1 MDTTKKPSLGLTGF
15 FMMTG
20 SMVMTIYS
28 YPAFA
33 TSGFSLVFFLV
44 FSGLLFFIPVALVA
58 AELATGEG
66 WQTGGV
72 YTWVAAAFGKRW
84 GFTAIFLQWLQITV
98 GFVTMLYF
106 VVGALS
112 YLMNWPELN
121 TNPWIKLAFVLVIFW
136 LVTLFNFSGTSWT
149 ARLAT
154 IGLIGGVSI
163 PALILI
169 GLAITYIV
177 QGDPMQIKMGL
188 SDFLPD
194 FKNVQT
200 LVVLVAFI
208 LSYAG
213 IEASAPHV
221 NDLENPRR
229 NYPLAIILLTIFAI
243 AINIL
248 GALAIAIVIPSS
260 KINLSAGVLQTF
272 QVLLDQYH
280 FAWALKPVAI
290 LLALGTVAEISAW
303 VVGPAQG
310 MFAAAKEGLLP
321 SVFTKVNSK
330 NVPIPFILAQ
340 GVVVTIW
347 SVILTIGGGGN
358 NLSFLLAM
366 ALTVVTYL
374 AMYILLFLAYFVLKT
389 KRADVVRAYNIP
401 GGKSGGFIVAGAGLL
416 MVLLSM
422 VISFFPPASISGAAE
437 FHYVQILLGSF
448 LVSMIIPHLIFAFCH
463 RPTERAKSS

>member
-1 MDTTKKPSLGLTGF
+1 MSNTTTPKKASLGLTGF

-33 TSGFSLVFFLV
+33 TSGFSLVFFLI

-58 AELATGEG
+58 AELATGDG

-112 YLMNWPELN
+112 YLLDWPALN
-121 TNPWIKLAFVLVIFW
+121 TNPVLKLVFVLGIFW

-154 IGLIGGVSI
+154 LGLIGGVSI
-163 PALILI
+163 PALILVS
-169 GLAITYIV
+169 LAVTYIV
-177 QGDPMQIKMGL
+177 QGDPVHIKMGL

-194 FKNVQT
+194 FGDVQT

-221 NDLENPRR
+221 NDLENPKR
-229 NYPLAIILLTIFAI
+229 NYPLAIIMLTVFAI
-243 AINIL
+243 VVNIV
-248 GALAIAIVIPSS
+248 GALSIAIVIPES

-280 FAWALKPVAI
+280 LAWALKPVAV
-290 LLALGTVAEISAW
+290 LLAVGTVAEVSAW

-321 SVFTKVNSK
+321 PVFTRVNHK

-347 SVILTIGGGGN
+347 AFVLTLGGGGN

-401 GGKSGGFIVAGAGLL
+401 GGKTGGLTVACVGLA
-416 MVLLSM
+416 MVFLSM
-422 VISFFPPASISGAAE
+422 FISFFPPSSISGGDE
-437 FHYVQILLGSF
+437 SHYVEILLVSF
-448 LVSMIIPHLIFAFCH
+448 VVSMIIPHVIYAFR
-463 RPTERAKSS
+463 RPGA

>member
-1 MDTTKKPSLGLTGF
+1 MSSSPPAKTAGPSLGPVGF

-33 TSGFSLVFFLV
+33 SSGFSLVFFL
-44 FSGLLFFIPVALVA
+44 FFAGLLFFIPVALVA
-58 AELATGEG
+58 AELATGDG
-66 WQTGGV
+66 WHVGGV

-112 YLMNWPELN
+112 YVLDWPALN
-121 TNPWIKLAFVLVIFW
+121 TSPSLKLGFVLAIFW
-136 LVTLFNFSGTSWT
+136 LITIFNFRGTSWT

-154 IGLIGGVSI
+154 IGLVGGVSV
-163 PALILI
+163 PAFILI
-169 GLAITYIV
+169 GLATTYVV
-177 QGDPMQIKMGL
+177 QGDPVQIKMGL
-188 SDFLPD
+188 GDFLPD
-194 FKNVQT
+194 FGNVQT

-221 NDLENPRR
+221 NDLRNPRR
-229 NYPLAIILLTIFAI
+229 NYPLAILLLTIFAI
-243 AINIL
+243 VINIL
-248 GALAIAIVIPSS
+248 GALSIALVIPGSQ
-260 KINLSAGVLQTF
+260 INLSAGVLQTF
-272 QVLLDQYH
+272 QVLLDRYH
-280 FAWALKPVAI
+280 LAAILKPLAV
-290 LLALGTVAEISAW
+290 LLALGTVAEVSAW

-310 MFAAAKEGLLP
+310 MFAAAKEGMLP
-321 SVFTKVNSK
+321 PIFTRTNKW

-340 GVVVTIW
+340 GVVVSVW
-347 SVILTIGGGGN
+347 AVILTLGGGGN

-389 KRADVVRAYNIP
+389 KCANVPRAYNIP
-401 GGKSGGFIVAGAGLL
+401 GGKAGGFLVAGAGLV
-416 MVLLSM
+416 MVVFSM
-422 VISFFPPASISGAAE
+422 IISFLPPTSIGSAANA
-437 FHYVQILLGSF
+437 HYVAILLGSF
-448 LVSMIIPHLIFAFCH
+448 VVSMIIPHVIYAFRCK
-463 RPTERAKSS
+463 PA

>member
-1 MDTTKKPSLGLTGF
+1 MNKPTKPALGLTGF

-33 TSGFSLVFFLV
+33 TSGFSLVFFLC
-44 FSGLLFFIPVALVA
+44 FTGLLFFIPVALVA

-112 YLMNWPELN
+112 YLLNWPELN
-121 TNPWIKLAFVLVIFW
+121 TNPWLKLAFILVIFW
-136 LVTLFNFSGTSWT
+136 LVTLFNFCGTSWT

-154 IGLIGGVSI
+154 LGLIGGVSI
-163 PALILI
+163 PAAILI
-169 GLAITYIV
+169 GLAVTYIV
-177 QGDPMQIKMGL
+177 QGDPMQIKMGMAT
-188 SDFLPD
+188 FFPD
-194 FKNVQT
+194 FAHAQT
-200 LVVLVAFI
+200 LVVLVAFV

-221 NDLENPRR
+221 NDLENPKR

-243 AINIL
+243 FINIF
-248 GALAIAIVIPSS
+248 GALAIAVVIPANQ
-260 KINLSAGVLQTF
+260 INLSAGVLQTF

-280 FAWALKPVAI
+280 VGWALRPVAV

-321 SVFTKVNSK
+321 AVFTRVNSK

-340 GVVVTIW
+340 GVVVTVW
-347 SVILTIGGGGN
+347 SVILTLGGGGN

-374 AMYILLFLAYFVLKT
+374 AMYILLFLAYLVLKS
-389 KRADVVRAYNIP
+389 KRTDVARAYKIP
-401 GGKSGGFIVAGAGLL
+401 GGNAGGFLVAGAGLL
-416 MVLLSM
+416 TVIVSM
-422 VISFFPPASISGAAE
+422 VISFFPPDSISGGAE
-437 FHYVQILLGSF
+437 THYVVILLGSF
-448 LVSMIIPHLIFAFCH
+448 VVSMIIPHVIFAFC
-463 RPTERAKSS
+463 RQKNGVQP